1 MEQGQK
7 ISLKEL
13 LSHLIIPATTAQPLV
28 STLPRHA
35 RGKKIHHG
43 TGTVP
48 PTRSRDAVSPIVGS
62 TCLGYSFVVLP
73 PIIWLAC
80 PYTSRSPKQA
90 FFVNIWCHLYRTNS
104 PAVRAPVSWQALR
117 LAVQGSGCVSFH
129 KSIIRRLDGT
139 GLLFNRVEIE
149 RNEDRMHCCCSSRVC
164 SSVRP
169 ASLVQ

>member
-1 MEQGQK
+1 MEQGQE

-28 STLPRHA
+28 SHA
-35 RGKKIHHG
+35 APACSWEENSSWHRDGSAHEISRCGVTHCGFHLSWLLFRG
-43 TGTVP
+43 P
-48 PTRSRDAVSPIVGS
+48 PTHH
-62 TCLGYSFVVLP
+62 
-73 PIIWLAC
+73 LARV
-80 PYTSRSPKQA
+80 PLASRSPKQA

-139 GLLFNRVEIE
+139 GLLFKRVEIG
-149 RNEDRMHCCCSSRVC
+149 RNEDRMHC
-164 SSVRP
+164 
-169 ASLVQ
+169 